1 VSAISNIIA
10 VADREYR
17 VRVRTRSFILG
28 TVLLLV
34 GVIALAMVPLIL
46 RAIEGSAETQ
56 RIAVWTDVADLGA
69 DPAATLG
76 ALLASPS
83 ASGQGGQGAGSS
95 AFSVRQV
102 GDLEAARQAVDAG
115 DDSAVLGISRGS
127 GGELVFT
134 LYTNDAA
141 TGRTAQL
148 IRQSVTALAIADRLA
163 RLGVTPGD
171 QVRLFAPA
179 DYKVA
184 WADPARTDAPKTGID
199 QGADYF
205 LGFGLT
211 ILIFMMI
218 ILYGQWVAM
227 SVVEEKSSR
236 VMEVILNAAT
246 PFQLLAGKVVGVG
259 ALALTQYVA
268 VVLAGVVS
276 LVLQA
281 PIAERL
287 LGADGAAVSLPAGLT
302 PVMLGLL
309 LLFGILGFGLYAVL
323 YAAAGSLVS
332 RQEDVSQAVMPM
344 TLIATAGYL
353 VATYTSTGLL
363 DVRAEWMAVLSQVP
377 FLSPFLMLS
386 RISAGQAAAW
396 EVVLAIALLVAATV
410 AAVWVAARI
419 YAAGVLLYGQRP
431 GFRALWRLMRNG
443 S

>member
-1 VSAISNIIA
+1 
-10 VADREYR
+10 
-17 VRVRTRSFILG
+17 
-28 TVLLLV
+28 
-34 GVIALAMVPLIL
+34 
-46 RAIEGSAETQ
+46 
-56 RIAVWTDVADLGA
+56 
-69 DPAATLG
+69 
-76 ALLASPS
+76 
-83 ASGQGGQGAGSS
+83 
-95 AFSVRQV
+95 
-102 GDLEAARQAVDAG
+102 
-115 DDSAVLGISRGS
+115 
-127 GGELVFT
+127 
-134 LYTNDAA
+134 
-141 TGRTAQL
+141 
-148 IRQSVTALAIADRLA
+148 
-163 RLGVTPGD
+163 
-171 QVRLFAPA
+171 
-179 DYKVA
+179 
-184 WADPARTDAPKTGID
+184 
-199 QGADYF
+199 
-205 LGFGLT
+205 
-211 ILIFMMI
+211 
-218 ILYGQWVAM
+218 M